1 MHFCWH
7 VLVKEKFSI
16 SHSGKVNV
24 PVTHSHASWLNSPAK
39 NSKRKRN
46 QETWSASAG
55 DSAIS
60 WHDGIT
66 ISRIPSTSSEISSVR
81 DGGVHFVD
89 LYSSGP
95 RHRRSAFSALLN
107 KFAITHHFK
116 TCSTWSPNLFIII
129 STRARKDLSTR
140 RIVAIFSLDH
150 SCRTAH
156 TSRPRSRATRRLR
169 CVFKFLFY
177 L

>member
-1 MHFCWH
+1 MAKKVQNHF
-7 VLVKEKFSI
+7 
-16 SHSGKVNV
+16 
-24 PVTHSHASWLNSPAK
+24 SPALRM
-39 NSKRKRN
+39 SHRKRAADDCKPTISDIHN
-46 QETWSASAG
+46 NRRNSLYKNCTWRLDWDELRRVS
-55 DSAIS
+55 I
-60 WHDGIT
+60 HIT
-66 ISRIPSTSSEISSVR
+66 ISGQSRF
-81 DGGVHFVD
+81 GN
-89 LYSSGP
+89 YSSGP